1 MARYSKTR
9 RGVVTVDGGDD
20 WTAVASDDCTDQVTE
35 EALPAGGVLV
45 AFEAVNQTAAS
56 ALAYYKLNADNLADD
71 GGAAG
76 PILVAASVPD
86 LDVGATIGAF
96 AVKPAADGD
105 LVLTVIWGY
114 R

>member
-9 RGVVTVDGGDD
+9 RGVVTVDGGED

-35 EALPAGGVLV
+35 EARPAGGVPV
-45 AFEAVNQTAAS
+45 AVKAVNQTAAS

-71 GGAAG
+71 GDAAG
-76 PILVAASVPD
+76 PILVVASVPD
-86 LDVGATIGAF
+86 LDVGATIGTF

-105 LVLTVIWGY
+105 LILVVIWGY